1 MATPLL
7 CLTCHQPIPEGEEY
21 PSFFGQHRTSP
32 DLTDQEHVKDEL
44 GVVFDYLAAVCE
56 IIPEAVEVDGKVV
69 RDLARLARDLAEE
82 AQRRTEWLYKAG
94 KAACHEREET

>member
-7 CLTCHQPIPEGEEY
+7 CLTCHQPIPEGEDY
-21 PSFFGQHRTSP
+21 PGFFGQHHTSP

-56 IIPEAVEVDGKVV
+56 VIPEAVKVDDKGV
-69 RDLARLARDLAEE
+69 RDLAHLARDLAEE
-82 AQRRTEWLYKAG
+82 AQRRTEWLYQAG
-94 KAACHEREET
+94 KSPSPEREKT